1 MRMKATWTFGRTTGA
16 ATAVVLAAFVLV
28 GCSAESNAQTITV
41 DIGEGVTLDMVWI
54 APGRFT
60 MGQNHNMPDLS
71 PAPELPRSGALGT
84 MRPTLAITHGTACVV
99 AVGA

>member
-60 MGQNHNMPDLS
+60 MGQNHNMTCQICRSRRNAGLG
-71 PAPELPRSGALGT
+71 LP
-84 MRPTLAITHGTACVV
+84 TASTW
-99 AVGA
+99 AYTR